1 MQEDQLRALQKP
13 SDIRTSATF
22 GQEPE
27 EIFAVLENQRGKEVV
42 RSVYVTL
49 CPACVI
55 VRLTLYK
62 YSWPSKE
69 KGNYAGLF
77 EDLAKSIRQ
86 GTPQAV
92 KWEESAEILEIIELA
107 FKSSKEGRT
116 VDVPPRA

>member
-1 MQEDQLRALQKP
+1 M
-13 SDIRTSATF
+13 
-22 GQEPE
+22 
-27 EIFAVLENQRGKEVV
+27 
-42 RSVYVTL
+42 
-49 CPACVI
+49 
-55 VRLTLYK
+55 RLTLCK

-92 KWEESAEILEIIELA
+92 KWEESAEVLEIIELA